1 MTVHNLICIVFD
13 KKTIKT
19 IITYN
24 QLQAIEHAHFVWR
37 IFSDQRNLLIRVFKR
52 LTTAFLGLACSW
64 DISSSC
70 SGVHTRTLLSTLNH
84 PLHRQRGCHHVKAMK
99 SDRDR
104 CLFLLLAVYVKSTS
118 YLASSGDSANTWYVL
133 SSVTMFRAFS
143 FSWLSTISLWS
154 HKKDTRLRNSGSVWT
169 SGPEIKRKFPLIQQ
183 EAEEHARAAYNTF

>member
-24 QLQAIEHAHFVWR
+24 QLQAIEHAHFVGR

-84 PLHRQRGCHHVKAMK
+84 PLHRRRGCHHVKAMK

-104 CLFLLLAVYVKSTS
+104 CLFLLLAVYGQV
-118 YLASSGDSANTWYVL
+118 YVIPRIL
-133 SSVTMFRAFS
+133 R
-143 FSWLSTISLWS
+143 
-154 HKKDTRLRNSGSVWT
+154 RLCEHLVC
-169 SGPEIKRKFPLIQQ
+169 PLIGHNVQSVLLFMVI
-183 EAEEHARAAYNTF
+183 HNLPMKS

>member
-1 MTVHNLICIVFD
+1 MHILCEEYFQIRGIYWFVFLKDWPQHFWGWPVHGTSPAAARECTLEPYWARWTTHCTD
-13 KKTIKT
+13 KED
-19 IITYN
+19 
-24 QLQAIEHAHFVWR
+24 AI
-37 IFSDQRNLLIRVFKR
+37 
-52 LTTAFLGLACSW
+52 
-64 DISSSC
+64 
-70 SGVHTRTLLSTLNH
+70 
-84 PLHRQRGCHHVKAMK
+84 MK

-169 SGPEIKRKFPLIQQ
+169 SGPEIKRKFPLIQR